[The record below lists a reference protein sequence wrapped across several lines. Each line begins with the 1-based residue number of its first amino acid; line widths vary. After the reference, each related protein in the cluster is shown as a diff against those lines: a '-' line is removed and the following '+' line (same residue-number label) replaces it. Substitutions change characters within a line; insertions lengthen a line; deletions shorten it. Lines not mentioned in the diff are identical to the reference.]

1 MSDKQVNNSNK
12 KEEENGKGLQDLG
25 EGQTAVAYGANNT
38 EVETFSDFD
47 SMGLQE
53 NLLRGIYGYGFERPS
68 VIQQKAVVPFA
79 KGKDLIAQAQSGT
92 GKTATYSI
100 GMLQQLDYSKKLCQG
115 LVLVPTR
122 ELALQVQRVIQS
134 IGDYLGVVSHACIGG
149 TSVTKDISVLRAG
162 VHVVVGTPGRVF
174 DMMRRKVLDSSS
186 VRVVILDE
194 ADEMLSRG
202 FIDIIRDIF
211 SILPP
216 NAQVGVFSAT
226 MPTEIVDITNK
237 ILRDPVKIMVKTE
250 ELTLQ
255 GIRQFYINVER
266 EEWKLDTLCDLY
278 NEISI
283 NQSVIFCNT
292 RRKVDWLAQKMNERG
307 FTVSS
312 IHSDKVDERKIVMEQ
327 FRSGA
332 SRVLITTDL
341 LARGIDVQQVS
352 VVINYDLPNTRE
364 NYLHR
369 IGRSG
374 RFGRRG
380 LAINFVTHQDAHLL
394 RELEKFYDTHVE
406 EMPGN
411 IADLI

>member
-1 MSDKQVNNSNK
+1 MSQDYAEAPTNG
-12 KEEENGKGLQDLG
+12 ENPAA
-25 EGQTAVAYGANNT
+25 EASSSR
-38 EVETFSDFD
+38 EVETYTDFD
-47 SMGLQE
+47 SMKLKE

-79 KGKDLIAQAQSGT
+79 SGADIIAQAQSGT

-100 GMLQQLDYSKKLCQG
+100 GMLEQLDYSRRHCQG
-115 LVLVPTR
+115 LILVPTR

-134 IGDYLGVVSHACIGG
+134 IGDYLGVISHACIGG
-149 TSVTKDISVLRAG
+149 TSIAKDISTLRSG
-162 VHVVVGTPGRVF
+162 VHVIVGTPGRVF
-174 DMMRRKVLDSSS
+174 DMMNRKVFDTEG
-186 VRVVILDE
+186 VKHVILDE

-202 FIDIIRDIF
+202 FIEIIREIF
-211 SILPP
+211 AILPS
-216 NAQVGVFSAT
+216 NSQVGVFSAT
-226 MPTEIVDITNK
+226 MPLEIVEITNK
-237 ILRDPVKIMVKTE
+237 ILRDPIKIMVKTE

-255 GIRQFYINVER
+255 GIRQFYINVEK
-266 EEWKLDTLCDLY
+266 EDWKLETLCDLY

-292 RRKVDWLAQKMNERG
+292 RRKVDWLSGMMNERG

-312 IHSDKVDERKIVMEQ
+312 IHSDKPEERKLVMDQ

-332 SRVLITTDL
+332 SRVLIATDL

-352 VVINYDLPNTRE
+352 VVINFDLPNTRE

-380 LAINFVTHQDAHLL
+380 LAINFVTAADVHLL
-394 RELEKFYDTHVE
+394 RDLEKYYDTTVE

>member
-1 MSDKQVNNSNK
+1 MTDKEATRQVEKTS
-12 KEEENGKGLQDLG
+12 EETDRKASSKLNDEN
-25 EGQTAVAYGANNT
+25 QTASASQD
-38 EVETFSDFD
+38 VETYNDFD
-47 SMGLQE
+47 SMNLQE
-53 NLLRGIYGYGFERPS
+53 NLLRGIYAYGFERPS
-68 VIQQKAVVPFA
+68 VIQQKAVVPFT
-79 KGKDLIAQAQSGT
+79 KGIDLIAQAQSGT

-100 GMLQQLDYSKKLCQG
+100 GMLQQLDYSRKVCQG

-149 TSVTKDISVLRAG
+149 TSVSKDITILRSG

-174 DMMRRKVLDSSS
+174 DMMRRKVLETQD
-186 VRVVILDE
+186 VKIVILDE

-216 NAQVGVFSAT
+216 NSQVGVFSAT
-226 MPTEIVDITNK
+226 MPPEIVEITNK
-237 ILRDPVKIMVKTE
+237 ILRDPIKIMVKTE

-292 RRKVDWLAQKMNERG
+292 RRKVDWLAQKMNEKG

-312 IHSDKVDERKIVMEQ
+312 IHSDKVDERKVVMEQ

-380 LAINFVTHQDAHLL
+380 LAINFVTQSDAHLL

>member
-1 MSDKQVNNSNK
+1 MSQDFAETPTNN
-12 KEEENGKGLQDLG
+12 G
-25 EGQTAVAYGANNT
+25 EAQNEASSSR
-38 EVETFSDFD
+38 EVETFTDFD
-47 SMGLQE
+47 SMKLKE

-68 VIQQKAVVPFA
+68 IIQQKAVVPFA
-79 KGKDLIAQAQSGT
+79 SGADLIAQAQSGT

-100 GMLQQLDYSKKLCQG
+100 GMLEQLDYSRRHCQG
-115 LVLVPTR
+115 LILVPTR

-134 IGDYLGVVSHACIGG
+134 IGDYLGVISHACIGG
-149 TSVTKDISVLRAG
+149 TSVSKDISALRSG
-162 VHVVVGTPGRVF
+162 VHVIVGTPGRVF
-174 DMMRRKVLDSSS
+174 DMMRRKVFDTDG
-186 VRVVILDE
+186 VKHVILDE

-202 FIDIIRDIF
+202 FIEIIREIF
-211 SILPP
+211 SILPS
-216 NAQVGVFSAT
+216 NSQVGVFSAT
-226 MPTEIVDITNK
+226 MPPEIVEITNK
-237 ILRDPVKIMVKTE
+237 ILNDPIKIMVKTE

-255 GIRQFYINVER
+255 GIRQFYINVEK
-266 EEWKLDTLCDLY
+266 EEWKLETLCDLY

-312 IHSDKVDERKIVMEQ
+312 IHSDKPEERKLVMEQ

-332 SRVLITTDL
+332 SRVLISTDL

-352 VVINYDLPNTRE
+352 VVINFDLPNTRE

-380 LAINFVTHQDAHLL
+380 LAINFVTANDVHLL
-394 RELEKFYDTHVE
+394 RDLEKYYDTTVE

>member
-1 MSDKQVNNSNK
+1 MTDREPRQNERAETKT
-12 KEEENGKGLQDLG
+12 EEPNRSKLND
-25 EGQTAVAYGANNT
+25 EGQGAT
-38 EVETFSDFD
+38 TSKDVETYNDFD
-47 SMGLQE
+47 GMNLQE

-68 VIQQKAVVPFA
+68 VIQQKAVVPFS
-79 KGKDLIAQAQSGT
+79 KGVDIIAQAQSGT

-100 GMLQQLDYSKKLCQG
+100 GMLQQLDYSRKTCQG

-134 IGDYLGVVSHACIGG
+134 IGDYLGVISHACIGG
-149 TSVTKDISVLRAG
+149 TSVSKDISTLRSG
-162 VHVVVGTPGRVF
+162 VHVIVGTPGRVF
-174 DMMRRKVLDSSS
+174 DMMRRKVLETQD
-186 VRVVILDE
+186 VKIVILDE

-211 SILPP
+211 SILPT
-216 NAQVGVFSAT
+216 NSQVGVFSAT
-226 MPTEIVDITNK
+226 MPPEIVEITNK
-237 ILRDPVKIMVKTE
+237 ILHDPIKIMVKTE

-292 RRKVDWLAQKMNERG
+292 RRKVDWLAQRMNEKG

-312 IHSDKVDERKIVMEQ
+312 IHSDKVDERKVVMEQ

-380 LAINFVTHQDAHLL
+380 LAINFVTNQDAHLL

>member
-1 MSDKQVNNSNK
+1 MTDKEQTRQVEKTS
-12 KEEENGKGLQDLG
+12 EPEQDRKPSKLNDDN
-25 EGQTAVAYGANNT
+25 QTASSSQ
-38 EVETFSDFD
+38 EVETYTDFD
-47 SMGLQE
+47 AMLLKE

-68 VIQQKAVVPFA
+68 IIQQKAVVPFT
-79 KGKDLIAQAQSGT
+79 KGRDLIAQAQSGT

-100 GMLQQLDYSKKLCQG
+100 GMLEQLDYSKRVCQG

-134 IGDYLGVVSHACIGG
+134 IGDYLGVISHACIGG
-149 TSVTKDISVLRAG
+149 TSVSKDVSILRAG

-174 DMMRRKVLDSSS
+174 DMMRRKVLEAQD
-186 VRVVILDE
+186 VKIVILDE

-202 FIDIIRDIF
+202 FIEIIRDIF

-216 NAQVGVFSAT
+216 NSQVGVFSAT
-226 MPTEIVDITNK
+226 MPPEIVEITNK
-237 ILRDPVKIMVKTE
+237 ILRDPIKIMVKTE

-292 RRKVDWLAQKMNERG
+292 RRKVDWLAQRMNEKG

-312 IHSDKVDERKIVMEQ
+312 IHSDKVDERKVVMEQ

-380 LAINFVTHQDAHLL
+380 LAINFVTVQDAHLL

>member
-1 MSDKQVNNSNK
+1 MSQSADNQGNDQVQVKQSSSRSK
-12 KEEENGKGLQDLG
+12 
-25 EGQTAVAYGANNT
+25 
-38 EVETFSDFD
+38 EVEVFSDFD
-47 SMGLQE
+47 SMKLRE

-68 VIQQKAVVPFA
+68 IIQQKAIVPFA
-79 KGKDLIAQAQSGT
+79 SGNDIIAQAQSGT

-100 GMLQQLDYSKKLCQG
+100 GMLEQLDYNKRACQG

-122 ELALQVQRVIQS
+122 ELALQVQRVIAS

-149 TSVTKDISVLRAG
+149 TSVSKDMNALRSG
-162 VHVVVGTPGRVF
+162 VHVIVGTPGRVF
-174 DMMRRKVLDSSS
+174 DMMRRKVFDTET
-186 VRVVILDE
+186 VKHVILDE

-211 SILPP
+211 TILPS
-216 NAQVGVFSAT
+216 NSQVGVFSAT
-226 MPTEIVDITNK
+226 MPPEIVEITNK
-237 ILRDPVKIMVKTE
+237 ILQDPIEIFVKNE

-266 EEWKLDTLCDLY
+266 EEWKLDTLTDLY

-283 NQSVIFCNT
+283 NQSMIFCNT
-292 RRKVDWLAQKMNERG
+292 RKKVDWLATRMNEKG

-312 IHSDKVDERKIVMEQ
+312 IHSERPDERKAVMEQ

-332 SRVLITTDL
+332 SRVLIATDL
-341 LARGIDVQQVS
+341 LARGVDVQQVS
-352 VVINYDLPNTRE
+352 VVINYDLPTTRE

-380 LAINFVTHQDAHLL
+380 LAINFVTTQDVHLL
-394 RELEKFYDTHVE
+394 RDLEKFYDTTVD

>member
-1 MSDKQVNNSNK
+1 MAEQQQQQQ
-12 KEEENGKGLQDLG
+12 NGLANEMEGLNLDEKNQ
-25 EGQTAVAYGANNT
+25 AVSST
-38 EVETFSDFD
+38 EVETFADFD
-47 SMGLQE
+47 SMGLKE
-53 NLLRGIYGYGFERPS
+53 NLLRGIYGYGFEKPS
-68 VIQQKAVVPFA
+68 IIQQKAVVPFT
-79 KGKDLIAQAQSGT
+79 KGTDLIAQAQSGT

-100 GMLQQLDYSKKLCQG
+100 GMLQQLNFDKRTCQG
-115 LVLVPTR
+115 LILVPTR
-122 ELALQVQRVIQS
+122 ELALQVHKVIQS
-134 IGDYLGVVSHACIGG
+134 IGDYLGVTSHACIGG
-149 TSVTKDISVLRAG
+149 TSVQRDMQILRAG
-162 VHVVVGTPGRVF
+162 VHVIVGTPGRVF
-174 DMMRRKVLDSSS
+174 DMMRRRVLETQD
-186 VRVVILDE
+186 VKHVILDE

-202 FIDIIRDIF
+202 FVDIIRDIF
-211 SILPP
+211 SVLPS

-237 ILRDPVKIMVKTE
+237 ILHDPIRIMVKTE

-255 GIRQFYINVER
+255 GIRQYYINVEK

-292 RRKVDWLAQKMNERG
+292 RRKVDWLSGRMNERG

-312 IHSDKVDERKIVMEQ
+312 IHSDKVEERKAVMEQ
-327 FRSGA
+327 FRTGA

-352 VVINYDLPNTRE
+352 VVINFDLPNNRE

-380 LAINFVTHQDAHLL
+380 LAINFVTLQDSHLL
-394 RELEKFYDTHVE
+394 RELEKFYETNID

>member
-1 MSDKQVNNSNK
+1 
-12 KEEENGKGLQDLG
+12 
-25 EGQTAVAYGANNT
+25 
-38 EVETFSDFD
+38 
-47 SMGLQE
+47 
-53 NLLRGIYGYGFERPS
+53 
-68 VIQQKAVVPFA
+68 
-79 KGKDLIAQAQSGT
+79 
-92 GKTATYSI
+92 
-100 GMLQQLDYSKKLCQG
+100 
-115 LVLVPTR
+115 
-122 ELALQVQRVIQS
+122 
-134 IGDYLGVVSHACIGG
+134 
-149 TSVTKDISVLRAG
+149 
-162 VHVVVGTPGRVF
+162 VHVIVGTPGRVF
-174 DMMRRKVLDSSS
+174 DMMRRKVLETQD
-186 VRVVILDE
+186 VKIVILDE

-211 SILPP
+211 SILPT
-216 NAQVGVFSAT
+216 NSQVGVFSAT
-226 MPTEIVDITNK
+226 MPPEIVEITNK
-237 ILRDPVKIMVKTE
+237 ILHDPIKIMVKTE

-292 RRKVDWLAQKMNERG
+292 RRKVDWLAQRMNEKG

-312 IHSDKVDERKIVMEQ
+312 IHSDKVDERKVVMEQ

-380 LAINFVTHQDAHLL
+380 LAINFVTNQDAHLL